1 MPRTLNTIRF
11 AGVLAVPAVLVA
23 CGSPAKYQ
31 EPGGTSSIV
40 SVGEVD
46 AQDLSM
52 AANQIL
58 SEMIATGVLKS
69 AAHQPARIRIER
81 FVNDTSSNFP
91 VDVVILKMRE
101 QLVNSGQAQ
110 VVTAYGSNPES
121 KESQDALKQQAF
133 REGKASVDSLDPD
146 FFLTGKVEQLKRSA
160 GSTKQ
165 SNYYFSLTLTD
176 ARTGREVFTKLA
188 EVQKQGT
195 KNSVGF

>member
-1 MPRTLNTIRF
+1 MPRTLNTIRL

-110 VVTAYGSNPES
+110 VVTA
-121 KESQDALKQQAF
+121 
-133 REGKASVDSLDPD
+133 
-146 FFLTGKVEQLKRSA
+146 
-160 GSTKQ
+160 
-165 SNYYFSLTLTD
+165 
-176 ARTGREVFTKLA
+176 
-188 EVQKQGT
+188 
-195 KNSVGF
+195 